1 MVLFNFFS
9 AFFNVLNPFSSFVQC
24 FQNGVMCGS
33 KCKCVDCLNYG
44 GSQALIDKR
53 RKIKDHRGAE
63 IAMRVADEAWKGKH
77 APPVSTVPP
86 SRKNAPVPS
95 PAQGDSRPPP
105 QLLHPHPMKYPRP
118 SGHMGRQPHYAQPH
132 YMAPPIGYP
141 HGTPNYMQGSK
152 SILHGQHTGSRP
164 VRHPYPDPRRPQQ
177 FATPKTPKTPA
188 VRRVYD
194 PKTSKRKRKL
204 KPGTQEQTFPY
215 FEKVPEQP
223 KTTALA
229 IFSFLTNDEMYNA
242 GLVCKRW
249 SRLAIDEELWELP
262 QF

>member
-1 MVLFNFFS
+1 M
-9 AFFNVLNPFSSFVQC
+9 
-24 FQNGVMCGS
+24 
-33 KCKCVDCLNYG
+33 DCLNYG

-77 APPVSTVPP
+77 APPVSAAPP
-86 SRKNAPVPS
+86 TRKNSPIPS
-95 PAQGDSRPPP
+95 PAQGDRRSTP
-105 QLLHPHPMKYPRP
+105 QSLHPPPMKYPHP
-118 SGHMGRQPHYAQPH
+118 SGHIRRQPLYAQPH

-141 HGTPNYMQGSK
+141 HGTPNYIQGSK
-152 SILHGQHTGSRP
+152 SMMHSQHTGNRLI
-164 VRHPYPDPRRPQQ
+164 HPPYAASRRPQRL
-177 FATPKTPKTPA
+177 ATQKTPKTPA
-188 VRRVYD
+188 IRRVYD
-194 PKTSKRKRKL
+194 PKGSKKRKL

-215 FEKVPEQP
+215 FGRVPEQP
-223 KTTALA
+223 KTNALV